1 MMGPLSYQLA
11 REMVDDRVR
20 TAQRRRT
27 LIGQRPRTAR
37 TGLRPA
43 R

>member
-11 REMVDDRVR
+11 REMVDDRIR
-20 TAQRRRT
+20 TARRRQT
-27 LIGQRPRTAR
+27 LIGQRPRTTR
-37 TGLRPA
+37 TRLRPT